1 MKKHTL
7 IRKHNIKKAVVSL
20 IAALSLGMCLTAC
33 GGSGGGDQSQSG
45 TGNGS
50 ASSAAAEDGLLRTA
64 VLYDISTMDVTQTTD
79 DYMIP
84 MNIFDRLFETRT
96 VDGTAQVVKS
106 LCEDYSVSEDGLKY
120 TEARSLLPMSNTA
133 LRGSSSRPR
142 RTPIFLLK

>member
-7 IRKHNIKKAVVSL
+7 IRKHNLKKAVVSL

-64 VLYDISTMDVTQTTD
+64 VLYDISTMDVAQTTD

-120 TEARSLLPMSNTA
+120 DFVFRA
-133 LRGSSSRPR
+133 L
-142 RTPIFLLK
+142 K